1 MDDFD
6 EYIDDYPA
14 VLILLLLKVIS
25 IHPSTIDKYLTPN
38 NIDFI
43 RQFDNYLEDKR
54 IAPLISAYI
63 MVSSFGRL
71 DRQIISSLL
80 SDNSAFDTRKESQL
94 IHAAH
99 KGDTKAMIKLGDFY
113 YYGVFGADM
122 PDLNYNNPDVRQAAK
137 DAAGHWLELG
147 LDGFRMDAA
156 VHIYGAH
163 EFKQQEDSE
172 AANINWWNE
181 FAGYCESIN
190 PDVYLVGEV
199 WQDDKVLENYV
210 QPFNTKFDFAIQQK
224 ILNCVQKGMAVPGF
238 GDSLSVAIENIQN
251 KYDGVDV
258 NYLNGVFG
266 ANHDQDR
273 IASSVNSLDKARQ
286 IAAVYMTLPGNP
298 YIYYGEEL
306 GMYGSKP
313 DEMIRTPFLWGDDST
328 YNTSWEKDDQ
338 NAETKG
344 LDQQMKD
351 PDSMYSYYKTLIALR
366 KDNPALMKGN
376 YRAAALTNDSVIA
389 YFREADGQK
398 LLVVHNFAEGD
409 QTVSLAECGDITV
422 TNVLYSSS
430 GETGVSDF
438 SSVKLAGNESV
449 VLELGE

>member
-1 MDDFD
+1 
-6 EYIDDYPA
+6 
-14 VLILLLLKVIS
+14 
-25 IHPSTIDKYLTPN
+25 
-38 NIDFI
+38 
-43 RQFDNYLEDKR
+43 
-54 IAPLISAYI
+54 
-63 MVSSFGRL
+63 MVWH
-71 DRQIISSLL
+71 Q
-80 SDNSAFDTRKESQL
+80 E
-94 IHAAH
+94 
-99 KGDTKAMIKLGDFY
+99 GDFY

-137 DAAGHWLELG
+137 DAAGHFLELG

-172 AANINWWNE
+172 TANITWWNE

-210 QPFNTKFDFAIQQK
+210 QPFDTKFDFAIQQK

-344 LDQQMKD
+344 FDQQMKD

-430 GETGVSDF
+430 GETGVSDL

>member
-1 MDDFD
+1 M
-6 EYIDDYPA
+6 
-14 VLILLLLKVIS
+14 
-25 IHPSTIDKYLTPN
+25 
-38 NIDFI
+38 
-43 RQFDNYLEDKR
+43 
-54 IAPLISAYI
+54 
-63 MVSSFGRL
+63 
-71 DRQIISSLL
+71 
-80 SDNSAFDTRKESQL
+80 
-94 IHAAH
+94 
-99 KGDTKAMIKLGDFY
+99 
-113 YYGVFGADM
+113 
-122 PDLNYNNPDVRQAAK
+122 
-137 DAAGHWLELG
+137 
-147 LDGFRMDAA
+147 
-156 VHIYGAH
+156 
-163 EFKQQEDSE
+163 
-172 AANINWWNE
+172 
-181 FAGYCESIN
+181 
-190 PDVYLVGEV
+190 
-199 WQDDKVLENYV
+199 
-210 QPFNTKFDFAIQQK
+210 
-224 ILNCVQKGMAVPGF
+224 PGF

-376 YRAAALTNDSVIA
+376 YRAAALTSDSVIA

-398 LLVVHNFAEGD
+398 LLVVHNFAEGN

-430 GETGVSDF
+430 GETGVSDL

>member
-1 MDDFD
+1 M
-6 EYIDDYPA
+6 
-14 VLILLLLKVIS
+14 
-25 IHPSTIDKYLTPN
+25 
-38 NIDFI
+38 
-43 RQFDNYLEDKR
+43 
-54 IAPLISAYI
+54 
-63 MVSSFGRL
+63 
-71 DRQIISSLL
+71 
-80 SDNSAFDTRKESQL
+80 
-94 IHAAH
+94 
-99 KGDTKAMIKLGDFY
+99 
-113 YYGVFGADM
+113 
-122 PDLNYNNPDVRQAAK
+122 
-137 DAAGHWLELG
+137 
-147 LDGFRMDAA
+147 
-156 VHIYGAH
+156 
-163 EFKQQEDSE
+163 
-172 AANINWWNE
+172 
-181 FAGYCESIN
+181 
-190 PDVYLVGEV
+190 GEV

-210 QPFNTKFDFAIQQK
+210 QPFDTKFDFAIQQK

-376 YRAAALTNDSVIA
+376 YRAAALTGDSVTA
-389 YFREADGQK
+389 YFRETDGQK

-430 GETGVSDF
+430 GETGVSDL